1 MKHVIFRKPG
11 VLALLIVMIISGSAG
26 IGYVIHQMMTGQSQ
40 ITDLHVDSD
49 VALKLGGMKQVSKSD
64 GITEWELEADTATLA
79 KERNQAI
86 LTKVKVVFHTR
97 DNDRIFLTA
106 DQGVLDTESHDMAFT
121 GHVVIEHQAN
131 TLQTDKLQYK
141 KKPHIIFTETRVRLE
156 NPDATMEADTM
167 EIRINDKVMV
177 LQGDVKGTFS
187 DHFILPQR
195 P

>member
-1 MKHVIFRKPG
+1 MRRLIFKKPL
-11 VLALLIVMIISGSAG
+11 VLALLLVMVLFGTAG
-26 IGYVIHQMMTGQSQ
+26 VGYVIHQMMTGPSQ

-49 VALKLGGMKQVSKSD
+49 VALKLGGMKQVSKSN

-86 LTKVKVVFHTR
+86 LTQVKVVFHTR

-106 DQGVLDTESHDMAFT
+106 DQGVLDTETHDLAFT
-121 GHVVIEHQAN
+121 GNVVIEHQAN

-141 KKPHIIFTETRVRLE
+141 KKPHIIISESRVRLE
-156 NPDATMEADTM
+156 NPNAAMEADTM
-167 EIRINDKVMV
+167 EIRINDNVMV

-187 DHFILPQR
+187 EKFKLP
-195 P
+195 